1 MKDLNETAEIA
12 KKNTKIIASIHRLG
26 NKGPGYFGA
35 AIRKMREFRGW
46 KVFELADRVG
56 VAPVYITQIE
66 KHNQLPATAVM
77 ERISKALHDEELLKM
92 FLKYKYPA
100 VYKNINVI
108 DLFLDKEATYLEEE
122 DPSKLTREEATDRMK
137 RWKRIEIIAN
147 KARIRLKKI
156 IRKLEEAEEFKL

>member
-1 MKDLNETAEIA
+1 MKDPNEIAEIA

-26 NKGPGYFGA
+26 NKGPEYFGA
-35 AIRKMREFRGW
+35 AIRKMRELRGW
-46 KVFELADRVG
+46 KVFELAEQVD

-77 ERISKALHDEELLKM
+77 ERISKALHDEELLKI

-100 VYKNINVI
+100 VYKNISVI
-108 DLFLDKEATYLEEE
+108 DLFLDKEATYLAEE
-122 DPSKLTREEATDRMK
+122 DLSKLTREEASDRMK
-137 RWKRIEIIAN
+137 RWKRIEITAN